1 MNEISGLDIESIQIL
16 KDASSS
22 SIYGSR
28 AANGVIIITTK
39 KGGKGATR
47 VDARV
52 STGIKNY
59 AKSLDWLDT
68 QQRGRVQWQAGRH
81 DGTDPNFGVYT
92 FKDVQNSDGS
102 WQLNEITVPEY
113 IDDAKTMRAANTD
126 WVQEVGQTALVQNY
140 NLSLMTGNDKSR
152 ALFSVDYFDNQGTVK
167 GTYFERLSGRLNT
180 DFNLLEGRVKIGENL
195 SITKIK
201 QDVLGNVLDRTRN
214 IQPIVPV
221 HTVDGMG
228 WGGPVAGRLHGS
240 CSEGT
245 ENGRESTVKPRL
257 ASFS

>member
-1 MNEISGLDIESIQIL
+1 M
-16 KDASSS
+16 
-22 SIYGSR
+22 
-28 AANGVIIITTK
+28 
-39 KGGKGATR
+39 
-47 VDARV
+47 
-52 STGIKNY
+52 
-59 AKSLDWLDT
+59 DWLDT
-68 QQRGRVQWQAGRH
+68 QQRGRVQWQAARH

-102 WQLNEITVPEY
+102 WQLNEIIVPEY

-140 NLSLMTGNDKSR
+140 NVSLMTGNDKSR

-228 WGGPVAGRLHGS
+228 WGGPVAGMSDRQNPVRLIADNEQNRRI
-240 CSEGT
+240 CC
-245 ENGRESTVKPRL
+245 VYL
-257 ASFS
+257 AICISK